1 MPERLLLGQTEIE
14 VVFKDIQN
22 VHLSVYP
29 PKGKVRISAPKA
41 MSLDTL
47 RVYAISKLGW
57 IRKEQRKMQ
66 AQLRETPRDFS
77 QRESH
82 YLWGRRYLL
91 KVTESD
97 SPARM
102 EVKPRSL
109 HLHLRPGTTPQAR
122 NEIVALWY
130 RDQVREAAQNL
141 FAQWE
146 PRLGVK
152 AGKLFVQ
159 HMKTRWGS
167 CNPDSGSI
175 RLNTE
180 LAKKPRE
187 CLEYIVV
194 HELTHLR
201 EPNHG
206 DRFTAILDQVLPN
219 WRQRKALLNRLPV
232 RHEEWGY

>member
-29 PKGKVRISAPKA
+29 PKGKVRISAPQA

-109 HLHLRPGTTPQAR
+109 HLHLRPGTTPQSR

-130 RDQVREAAQNL
+130 REQVREAAQNL

-152 AGKLFVQ
+152 VTKLFVQ

-206 DRFTAILDQVLPN
+206 DRFTAILDQVMPN